1 MIDER
6 NFLDQPVKN
15 DIRTYNNIPKI
26 ALRQGDVVQLVARLS
41 LFKK

>member
-26 ALRQGDVVQLVARLS
+26 ALRQGDVVQLVGC
-41 LFKK
+41 